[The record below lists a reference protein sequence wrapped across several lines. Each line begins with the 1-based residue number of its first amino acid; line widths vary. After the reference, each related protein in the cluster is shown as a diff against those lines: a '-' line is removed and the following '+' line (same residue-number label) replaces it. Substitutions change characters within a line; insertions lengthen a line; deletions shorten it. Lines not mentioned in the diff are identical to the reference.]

1 MTWTRGRLAPE
12 AAWAALGAQMIQY
25 GFDVNT
31 GDYDNRTALMLA
43 VVGSHT
49 AAVNTL
55 LGAGADA
62 NVQVW
67 RPACS
72 MSVFSSAASS
82 HPANLSNDKRL
93 RQSCAC
99 M

>member
-1 MTWTRGRLAPE
+1 MPHGP
-12 AAWAALGAQMIQY
+12 ALLQMIQF

-43 VVGSHT
+43 VVGNHA

-62 NVQVW
+62 NVQVCAG
-67 RPACS
+67 PA
-72 MSVFSSAASS
+72 A
-82 HPANLSNDKRL
+82 
-93 RQSCAC
+93 
-99 M
+99 